1 MQRMRSPYL
10 PTFASAAS
18 ARERSNQTDGTSLA
32 PRASRQMR
40 RVQCVDADGWT
51 KGTLKRSCDFKRP
64 ISVADPSSNE
74 RTGGGYYSKSLLSAS
89 LSRNC
94 TMRPDLEQATAYIR
108 VLLKLSPI
116 QFQIG
121 GIFDEFRSRC
131 PSRFRRDG
139 CLLLSSVFR
148 TGHHFGCVE

>member
-18 ARERSNQTDGTSLA
+18 ARKRSNQTDGTSLA

-64 ISVADPSSNE
+64 MRVADPSSNE
-74 RTGGGYYSKSLLSAS
+74 RDWRWLL
-89 LSRNC
+89 
-94 TMRPDLEQATAYIR
+94 
-108 VLLKLSPI
+108 
-116 QFQIG
+116 FQI
-121 GIFDEFRSRC
+121 
-131 PSRFRRDG
+131 
-139 CLLLSSVFR
+139 SVKR
-148 TGHHFGCVE
+148 VIVAQLHYAAT